1 MCFCKVDKLMRKLQS
16 KNLKYSNK
24 KIRFNMPNSIFLHI
38 LSKVAITAWMNGG
51 SIMGRVSIMGGVSG
65 MGQIT
70 TSTTGASWQI
80 VTG

>member
-1 MCFCKVDKLMRKLQS
+1 
-16 KNLKYSNK
+16 
-24 KIRFNMPNSIFLHI
+24 MPNSIFPHI